1 MSRLRERG
9 GVGDSTPAAV
19 GGRLGQYIAPK
30 YVIRTGAVGI
40 VLVSLRDL
48 ENSTL
53 LSLTSSLQYD
63 IVSSR

>member
-30 YVIRTGAVGI
+30 YVIRDWCSWDCFGESKGFGELHSPKFNQLPAV
-40 VLVSLRDL
+40 
-48 ENSTL
+48 
-53 LSLTSSLQYD
+53 
-63 IVSSR
+63 